1 MSFSRRGRF
10 AFLRARDVPV
20 VDTFQIFGPNFIPAL
35 VSFDV
40 RWEAIEPPMQLGQ
53 GSAVSPTDPA
63 AFLGSFAAARAVGTF
78 SGSEL
83 GFSFVSNPG
92 VSSDLGYAE
101 LGTERNGA
109 FL

>member
-1 MSFSRRGRF
+1 M
-10 AFLRARDVPV
+10 PV
-20 VDTFQIFGPNFIPAL
+20 VDTFQIFGPNMIPAL

-40 RWEAIEPPMQLGQ
+40 RWEAIEPPMELGQ

-63 AFLGSFAAARAVGTF
+63 AFLGSFAAARAVGRF
-78 SGSEL
+78 SGSEI
-83 GFSFVSNPG
+83 GFSFVSNPD

-101 LGTERNGA
+101 LGTERNGT